1 MRPLFININDN
12 CGGSRKSS
20 GVPKVTPNP
29 QPTPTPNP
37 NPAPQPGP
45 SPEITEAT
53 HNSGGSGIAQWFQ
66 NQLAGIKRTF
76 IDPLLNFETGSCVVK
91 NSEGI
96 QEMSVYFYRRA
107 SGRMTSI
114 IRGSEVAKKDSLI
127 NVFSIDYYDADGN
140 FQYNRQ
146 GLQLFGSA
154 DIGIASGPQMS
165 GVWAGIGQ
173 RSFRISGSS
182 VDGTIGIY
190 EDYRSGSSIIT
201 SAREFDIFNSM
212 NTFSYV
218 YRLLQGGTASENAS
232 SSAEFFSG
240 LFDWFKEMR

>member
-76 IDPLLNFETGSCVVK
+76 IDPILHFETGDCIVNYSFDNEIDMYVYK
-91 NSEGI
+91 KGI
-96 QEMSVYFYRRA
+96 NRTTTILDGNKAMNA
-107 SGRMTSI
+107 
-114 IRGSEVAKKDSLI
+114 DSLI

-146 GLQLFGSA
+146 GLLLFGSA
-154 DIGIASGPQMS
+154 DIGIASGPKMS

-182 VDGTIGIY
+182 ADGTIGIY

-218 YRLLQGGTASENAS
+218 YGLLQGGTVSEKSS

-240 LFDWFKEMR
+240 LFDWYKER